1 MVDAYEPE
9 TVLDAF
15 EHKKYETVLRMAL
28 PYAQA
33 RNPDAQCT
41 VALLH
46 VRYHALRRFREAV
59 L

>member
-1 MVDAYEPE
+1 
-9 TVLDAF
+9 
-15 EHKKYETVLRMAL
+15 MAL

-33 RNPDAQCT
+33 GNPDAQCT